1 MITLA
6 NPSSQVSF
14 MHELQ
19 APSMDKI
26 SWIQRDTVSHSL
38 IRKIFL
44 GPPFSSPRRPFFRYP
59 WVGKRAEKT
68 CGNSY
73 TPVPAR
79 PRRFSATPG
88 PLVRCQDGGACIP
101 APRSRHPSPRAQAV
115 TESPRAAVRP
125 IASLRAAIDPAQP
138 LDIPAE
144 LPENDAVKTQYTRK
158 ALQNQG
164 K

>member
-6 NPSSQVSF
+6 NPSSQFPF

-44 GPPFSSPRRPFFRYP
+44 GPPFSKPCRPFFRYP
-59 WVGKRAEKT
+59 WVVKGAEKM

-88 PLVRCQDGGACIP
+88 PLVRCQNGGACIP
-101 APRSRHPSPRAQAV
+101 APRSRQSSPRAQAV
-115 TESPRAAVRP
+115 TESPRAVVLP
-125 IASLRAAIDPAQP
+125 IASLRAVIDPA
-138 LDIPAE
+138 
-144 LPENDAVKTQYTRK
+144 
-158 ALQNQG
+158 
-164 K
+164 

>member
-19 APSMDKI
+19 AQSMDKI
-26 SWIQRDTVSHSL
+26 SWIQRDTSPHSL

-44 GPPFSSPRRPFFRYP
+44 GPPFSRPRRPFFRYP
-59 WVGKRAEKT
+59 WVVKRAEKM

-79 PRRFSATPG
+79 PRRFSATPS
-88 PLVRCQDGGACIP
+88 PLVRCQGGGGLHPCAAQPPAIPARPGRDRIAPRRRAAYCIP
-101 APRSRHPSPRAQAV
+101 ARRHCSRVACAHPCR
-115 TESPRAAVRP
+115 
-125 IASLRAAIDPAQP
+125 IAD
-138 LDIPAE
+138 
-144 LPENDAVKTQYTRK
+144 K
-158 ALQNQG
+158 
-164 K
+164 

>member
-44 GPPFSSPRRPFFRYP
+44 GPPFSKPCRPFFRYP
-59 WVGKRAEKT
+59 WVGKRAEKM

-88 PLVRCQDGGACIP
+88 PLVRCQDGGVLHPCAAQPPVIPARPGRDRIAPRRRAAYCIP
-101 APRSRHPSPRAQAV
+101 ARRHCSG
-115 TESPRAAVRP
+115 AACAHPCR
-125 IASLRAAIDPAQP
+125 IAD
-138 LDIPAE
+138 
-144 LPENDAVKTQYTRK
+144 K
-158 ALQNQG
+158 
-164 K
+164 

>member
-19 APSMDKI
+19 AQSMDKI
-26 SWIQRDTVSHSL
+26 SWIQRDTSPHS
-38 IRKIFL
+38 IVRKIFCR
-44 GPPFSSPRRPFFRYP
+44 PPFSRPRRPFFRYP
-59 WVGKRAEKT
+59 WAVKRAEKM

-88 PLVRCQDGGACIP
+88 PIVRCQDGGACIP
-101 APRSRHPSPRAQAV
+101 APRSRQPSPRAQAV
-115 TESPRAAVRP
+115 TESPRAVVPP
-125 IASLRAAIDPAQP
+125 IASLRAVIAPALP
-138 LDIPAE
+138 APIPAE
-144 LPENDAVKTQYTRK
+144 LPTNDAVKTQ
-158 ALQNQG
+158 
-164 K
+164 

>member
-19 APSMDKI
+19 APSIDKI
-26 SWIQRDTVSHSL
+26 SWIQRDTAPHSL
-38 IRKIFL
+38 TRKIFL
-44 GPPFSSPRRPFFRYP
+44 RPPFWRPCRPFFRYP
-59 WVGKRAEKT
+59 WAVKRAEKM
-68 CGNSY
+68 CGNSH

-88 PLVRCQDGGACIP
+88 PIVRRQSSCPIP
-101 APRSRHPSPRAQAV
+101 APRSRQPSPRALPE

-138 LDIPAE
+138 SAIPAE
-144 LPENDAVKTQYTRK
+144 LPAHDAVKTQ
-158 ALQNQG
+158 
-164 K
+164 